1 MATNVSEVR
10 NVLLGGWVTAKAN
23 VIAAGQNLL
32 KGTVLSEIKSAAA
45 AAADAGNTGDGTVGS
60 ISVGPLVKKGVYQL
74 ICNGS
79 GFNVLS
85 PEGDACGVAV
95 LDEAFTSREL
105 NLTVAAGAAAFVAGD
120 FFTITVSGTGKHK
133 MVAADAVDGTGTAEQ
148 VLMLDVDASEADVPS
163 KGWES
168 GEFDAAL
175 LIVPEGESIAAY
187 RDQMRVKSMIQIETT
202 GGNY

>member
-1 MATNVSEVR
+1 MDTQISEVR

-23 VIAAGQNLL
+23 IIAAGQNLL
-32 KGTVLSEIKSAAA
+32 KGTVLSELKSAAE

-60 ISVGPLVKKGVYQL
+60 ISVGPLVKKGIYQL

-79 GFNVLS
+79 GFNIIS
-85 PEGDACGVAV
+85 PEGEACGFAVA
-95 LDEAFTSREL
+95 DEAFTSREL
-105 NLTVAAGAAAFVAGD
+105 NLTVTAGAAAFVAGD

-133 MVAADAVDGTGTAEQ
+133 MVAADSADGTGTADQ
-148 VLMLDVDASEADVPS
+148 VLMLDVDALDADVPS

-168 GEFDAAL
+168 GEFDAGL
-175 LIVPEGESIAAY
+175 LIVAEGESIASY
-187 RDQMRVKSMIQIETT
+187 RDQMRVKSMIQIESV

>member
-1 MATNVSEVR
+1 
-10 NVLLGGWVTAKAN
+10 
-23 VIAAGQNLL
+23 
-32 KGTVLSEIKSAAA
+32 
-45 AAADAGNTGDGTVGS
+45 VGS
-60 ISVGPLVKKGVYQL
+60 ITVGPLVKKGVYQL

-79 GFNVLS
+79 GFNIIS
-85 PEGDACGVAV
+85 PEGDACGYAVA
-95 LDEAFTSREL
+95 DEPFTSREL
-105 NLTVAAGAAAFVAGD
+105 NLTITAGTAAFVAGD

-133 MVAADAVDGTGTAEQ
+133 MVAADATDGTGTAEQ
-148 VLMLDVDASEADVPS
+148 VLMLDVDALEADMPS

>member
-1 MATNVSEVR
+1 MDTNVSEVR

-23 VIAAGQNLL
+23 IIAAGQNLL
-32 KGTVLSEIKSAAA
+32 KGTVLSEIKSAAE

-60 ISVGPLVKKGVYQL
+60 ITVGPLVKKGVYQL

-79 GFNVLS
+79 GFNIIS
-85 PEGDACGVAV
+85 PEGESCGYAVA
-95 LDEAFTSREL
+95 DEPFTSREL
-105 NLTVAAGAAAFVAGD
+105 NLMITAGTAAFVAGD
-120 FFTITVSGTGKHK
+120 FFTITVSGTGKHR
-133 MVAADAVDGTGTAEQ
+133 MVAADAADGSGTAEQ
-148 VLMLDVDASEADVPS
+148 VLMLDIDATEADVPS

-175 LIVPEGESIAAY
+175 LIVPEGESIATY
-187 RDQMRVKSMIQIETT
+187 LDQMRVKSMIQIETT

>member
-1 MATNVSEVR
+1 MDTNVSEVR

-79 GFNVLS
+79 GFNVIS

-95 LDEAFTSREL
+95 VDEAFTSREL

-133 MVAADAVDGTGTAEQ
+133 MVAADATDGSGTAEQ
-148 VLMLDVDASEADVPS
+148 VLMLDVDATEADVPS

-168 GEFDAAL
+168 GEFDAAF
-175 LIVPEGESIAAY
+175 LIVPDGESIAAY